1 VGIGGPHEGKDL
13 IWPMSQI
20 IYALTS
26 TSDPE
31 IRAMLRVLAGAAK
44 DSGFIH
50 ESYTRNNSQDFTRA

>member
-1 VGIGGPHEGKDL
+1 
-13 IWPMSQI
+13 MSQI
-20 IYALTS
+20 IYAPTS

-44 DSGFIH
+44 DSSFIH